1 MRLKLVTATSMLAL
15 CLFTTAEGAEIN
27 QDGANAVKETLTKL
41 LPADLAKSGLI
52 SVNPAGA
59 RYEVIYDLAKLL
71 AKADPAKFTIKGLT
85 PFSMFA
91 TPLDSGLWN
100 IEGDNKFD
108 VSGHFKGP
116 DQKPTDFTYSIAS
129 LVYSGVFDPAISY
142 LRSGTFAAKDIK
154 ISSKSETEE
163 VHATIAGMDQKL
175 SSSDSAGGNG
185 RVDFVGTGSM
195 SGFVEQVSGLQMP
208 PVEFR
213 AGSINA
219 EAKVNG
225 LPAKQIREM
234 VFFVLDHLDEDKLSP
249 ENSDKLKGFVKEAFP
264 LLTLFSETIGVN
276 DLTVSSEMGKGG
288 AKAFGYNLAIDGPSD
303 AMRFGFGMNAQEIN
317 LDTPLMPA
325 TYSAFMPTSFDF
337 QLALPNLDFASFGDA
352 LMAADFN
359 DPAPEKTG
367 EEMSKKLFRDGRL
380 TVEFPKISAKS
391 QVYDVD
397 MTGKIEGRVD
407 SQKDYSMEA
416 TILARDL
423 DKTIAAIQELAKT
436 DPDLNQVSFGIMM
449 VKGFAKTDA
458 DGRSRWDISVS
469 RDGSV
474 AVNGQQI
481 KGPDGPDQGLETDQ
495 EQDQDQGLEPDQEQE
510 QDQGQDAVPAQ
521 PQQP

>member
-1 MRLKLVTATSMLAL
+1 MRLKLVTATSLLAL
-15 CLFTTAEGAEIN
+15 CLFTTAESAEIN

-41 LPADLAKSGLI
+41 LPEELAKSGLI
-52 SVNPAGA
+52 TVNPAGT

-71 AKADPAKFTIKGLT
+71 AKADPATLTINGLT
-85 PFSMFA
+85 PFSMFT

-100 IEGDNKFD
+100 IEGDNNFN

-129 LVYSGVFDPAISY
+129 LVYTGVFDPAISY

-154 ISSKSETEE
+154 LSSKSETEE
-163 VHATIAGMDQKL
+163 VHATIASMDQKL
-175 SSSDSAGGNG
+175 SSADSAGGNG

-208 PVEFR
+208 PVEIR
-213 AGSINA
+213 ADSVDV

-234 VFFVLDHLDEDKLSP
+234 VFFVLGHLDQDQLSP
-249 ENSDKLKGFVKEAFP
+249 AESDKIKGIVKEAFP
-264 LLTLFSETIGVN
+264 LLTSFSETIGVN
-276 DLTVSSEMGKGG
+276 NLIVSSEMGKGG

-303 AMRFGFGMNAQEIN
+303 AVRFGFGFNAQEIS

-325 TYSAFMPTSFDF
+325 NYATFMPTDFDF
-337 QLALPNLDFASFGDA
+337 QLALPNLDFASLGDT
-352 LMAADFN
+352 LMTFDFN
-359 DPAPEKTG
+359 DKAPEKTG
-367 EEMSKKLFRDGRL
+367 EEMGKKLFRDGLL

-391 QVYDVD
+391 GVYDVD
-397 MTGKIEGRVD
+397 VTGKIEGRVD
-407 SQKDYSMEA
+407 TEKDYSMEA

-423 DKTIAAIQELAKT
+423 DKTIAAVQELAKT

-449 VKGFAKTDA
+449 VKGFAKTDP
-458 DGRSRWDISVS
+458 DGRSRWDISIG
-469 RDGSV
+469 RDGAIS
-474 AVNGQQI
+474 VNGQVV
-481 KGPDGPDQGLETDQ
+481 KEADP
-495 EQDQDQGLEPDQEQE
+495 
-510 QDQGQDAVPAQ
+510 Q
-521 PQQP
+521 P

>member
-1 MRLKLVTATSMLAL
+1 MRLKLVTATSILAL
-15 CLFTTAEGAEIN
+15 CLFTGAEGAEIN
-27 QDGANAVKETLTKL
+27 QEGANAVKETLTKL
-41 LPADLAKSGLI
+41 LPQDLAKSGFI
-52 SVNPAGA
+52 TVNPAGT

-71 AKADPAKFTIKGLT
+71 TKADPATFTITGLT

-100 IEGDNKFD
+100 IEGDNRLN

-154 ISSKSETEE
+154 VASKTETEE
-163 VHATIAGMDQKL
+163 VHASIASMDQKL
-175 SSSDSAGGNG
+175 SSTDSAGGHG
-185 RVDFVGTGSM
+185 RIDFAGSGSM
-195 SGFVEQVSGLQMP
+195 SDFVEQVSGLQMP
-208 PVEFR
+208 PIELR
-213 AGSINA
+213 AGSINV

-234 VFFVLDHLDEDKLSP
+234 VFFVLDHLDEKELSP
-249 ENSDKLKGFVKEAFP
+249 ENSDKIKGIVKEAFP

-303 AMRFGFGMNAQEIN
+303 AMRFGFGMNAQEIS

-325 TYSAFMPTSFDF
+325 NYSAFMPSNFDF

-352 LMAADFN
+352 LMAMDFK
-359 DPAPEKTG
+359 DSASEKTG
-367 EEMSKKLFRDGRL
+367 EEMAKKLFRDGRL
-380 TVEFPKISAKS
+380 AVEFPKISAKS

-397 MTGKIEGRVD
+397 ITGRIEGRVD
-407 SQKDYSMEA
+407 TEKDYSMEA

-423 DKTIAAIQELAKT
+423 DKTIAAVQELAKT

-449 VKGFAKTDA
+449 VKGFAKTDP
-458 DGRSRWDISVS
+458 DGRSRWDVSIS

-481 KGPDGPDQGLETDQ
+481 KGPDGPDQ
-495 EQDQDQGLEPDQEQE
+495 DQDQGLESDEQQE
-510 QDQGQDAVPAQ
+510 QDQGQDVVPAP

>member
-1 MRLKLVTATSMLAL
+1 MRLKLVTATSLLAL
-15 CLFTTAEGAEIN
+15 CLFTTAESAEIN

-41 LPADLAKSGLI
+41 LPEELAKSGLI
-52 SVNPAGA
+52 TVNPAGT

-71 AKADPAKFTIKGLT
+71 AKADPATLTVKGLT

-100 IEGDNKFD
+100 IEGDNNFN

-129 LVYSGVFDPAISY
+129 LVYTGVFDPAISY

-163 VHATIAGMDQKL
+163 VHASIASMDQKL
-175 SSSDSAGGNG
+175 SSADSPGGNG
-185 RVDFVGTGSM
+185 RVDFVGTAAM
-195 SGFVEQVSGLQMP
+195 SAFVEQVSGLQMP
-208 PVEFR
+208 PVEIR
-213 AGSINA
+213 ADSVDV

-234 VFFVLDHLDEDKLSP
+234 VFFVLDHLDQDQLSP
-249 ENSDKLKGFVKEAFP
+249 EESDKIKGIVKDAFP
-264 LLTLFSETIGVN
+264 LLTSFSETIGVN
-276 DLTVSSEMGKGG
+276 NLTVSSEMGKGG

-303 AMRFGFGMNAQEIN
+303 AVRFGFGFNAQEIS

-325 TYSAFMPTSFDF
+325 NYATFMPTDFDF
-337 QLALPNLDFASFGDA
+337 QLALPNLDFASLGDA
-352 LMAADFN
+352 LMTFDFN
-359 DPAPEKTG
+359 DKAPEKTG
-367 EEMSKKLFRDGRL
+367 EEMGKKLFRDGLL

-391 QVYDVD
+391 GVYDVD
-397 MTGKIEGRVD
+397 VTGKIEGRVD
-407 SQKDYSMEA
+407 TEKDYSMEA

-423 DKTIAAIQELAKT
+423 DKTIAAVQELAKT

-449 VKGFAKTDA
+449 VKGFAKTDP
-458 DGRSRWDISVS
+458 DGRSRWDISIG
-469 RDGSV
+469 RDGAIS
-474 AVNGQQI
+474 VNGQVV
-481 KGPDGPDQGLETDQ
+481 KEADP
-495 EQDQDQGLEPDQEQE
+495 
-510 QDQGQDAVPAQ
+510 Q
-521 PQQP
+521 P

>member
-1 MRLKLVTATSMLAL
+1 MRLKLVTATSLLAL
-15 CLFTTAEGAEIN
+15 CLFTTAESAEIN

-41 LPADLAKSGLI
+41 LPEELAKSGLI
-52 SVNPAGA
+52 TVNPAGT

-71 AKADPAKFTIKGLT
+71 AKADPATLTVKGLT

-100 IEGDNKFD
+100 IEGDNNFN

-129 LVYSGVFDPAISY
+129 LVYTGVFDPAISY

-163 VHATIAGMDQKL
+163 VHASIASMDQKL
-175 SSSDSAGGNG
+175 SSADSPGGNG
-185 RVDFVGTGSM
+185 RVDFIGTASM
-195 SGFVEQVSGLQMP
+195 SAFVEQVSGLQMP
-208 PVEFR
+208 PVEIR
-213 AGSINA
+213 ADSVDV

-234 VFFVLDHLDEDKLSP
+234 VFFVLDHLDQDQLSP
-249 ENSDKLKGFVKEAFP
+249 EESDKIKGIVKDAFP
-264 LLTLFSETIGVN
+264 LLTSFSETIGVN
-276 DLTVSSEMGKGG
+276 NLTVSSEMGKGG

-303 AMRFGFGMNAQEIN
+303 AVRFGFGFNAQEIS

-325 TYSAFMPTSFDF
+325 NYATFMPTDFDF
-337 QLALPNLDFASFGDA
+337 QLALPNLDFASLGDA
-352 LMAADFN
+352 LMTFDFN
-359 DPAPEKTG
+359 DKAPEKTG
-367 EEMSKKLFRDGRL
+367 EEMGKKLFRDGLL

-391 QVYDVD
+391 GVYDVD
-397 MTGKIEGRVD
+397 VTGKIEGRVD
-407 SQKDYSMEA
+407 TEKDYSMEA

-423 DKTIAAIQELAKT
+423 DKTIAAVQELAKT

-449 VKGFAKTDA
+449 VKGFAKTDP
-458 DGRSRWDISVS
+458 DGRSRWDISIG
-469 RDGSV
+469 RDGAIS
-474 AVNGQQI
+474 VNGQVV
-481 KGPDGPDQGLETDQ
+481 KEADP
-495 EQDQDQGLEPDQEQE
+495 
-510 QDQGQDAVPAQ
+510 Q
-521 PQQP
+521 P

>member
-1 MRLKLVTATSMLAL
+1 MRLKLVTATSLLAL
-15 CLFTTAEGAEIN
+15 CLFTAAESAEIN

-41 LPADLAKSGLI
+41 LPEELAKSGLI
-52 SVNPAGA
+52 TVNPAGT

-71 AKADPAKFTIKGLT
+71 AKADPAKLTINGLT

-100 IEGDNKFD
+100 IEGDNNFN

-129 LVYSGVFDPAISY
+129 LVYTGVFDPAISY

-154 ISSKSETEE
+154 LSSKSETEE
-163 VHATIAGMDQKL
+163 VHASIASMDQKL
-175 SSSDSAGGNG
+175 SSADSPGGNG

-208 PVEFR
+208 PVEIR
-213 AGSINA
+213 ADSVDV

-234 VFFVLDHLDEDKLSP
+234 VFFVLDHLDQDQLSP
-249 ENSDKLKGFVKEAFP
+249 AESDKIKGIVKEAFP
-264 LLTLFSETIGVN
+264 LLTSFSETIGVN
-276 DLTVSSEMGKGG
+276 NLTVSSEMGKGG

-303 AMRFGFGMNAQEIN
+303 AVRFGFGFNAQEIS

-325 TYSAFMPTSFDF
+325 NYATFMPTDFDF
-337 QLALPNLDFASFGDA
+337 QLALPNLDFASLGDA
-352 LMAADFN
+352 LMTFDFN
-359 DPAPEKTG
+359 DKAAEKTG
-367 EEMSKKLFRDGRL
+367 EEMGKKLFRDGLL

-391 QVYDVD
+391 GVYDVD
-397 MTGKIEGRVD
+397 VTGKIEGRVD
-407 SQKDYSMEA
+407 TEKDYSMEA

-423 DKTIAAIQELAKT
+423 DKTIAAVQELAKT

-449 VKGFAKTDA
+449 VKGFAKTDP
-458 DGRSRWDISVS
+458 DGRSRWDISIG
-469 RDGSV
+469 RDGAIS
-474 AVNGQQI
+474 VNGQVV
-481 KGPDGPDQGLETDQ
+481 KEADP
-495 EQDQDQGLEPDQEQE
+495 
-510 QDQGQDAVPAQ
+510 Q
-521 PQQP
+521 P

>member
-1 MRLKLVTATSMLAL
+1 MRLKLVTATSLLAL
-15 CLFTTAEGAEIN
+15 CLFTSADGAEIN

-41 LPADLAKSGLI
+41 LPEELAKSGLI
-52 SVNPAGA
+52 TVNPAGT
-59 RYEVIYDLAKLL
+59 RYEIIYDLAKLL
-71 AKADPAKFTIKGLT
+71 VKADPATFTINGLT

-100 IEGDNKFD
+100 VEGDNKFN
-108 VSGHFKGP
+108 VSGHFKGA
-116 DQKPTDFTYSIAS
+116 DQKPTDFAYSIAS
-129 LVYSGVFDPAISY
+129 LVYTGVFDPAISY

-163 VHATIAGMDQKL
+163 VHATIASMDQKL
-175 SSSDSAGGNG
+175 SSTDSAGGNG
-185 RVDFVGTGSM
+185 RVDFVGSGSM
-195 SGFVEQVSGLQMP
+195 SDFVEQVSGLQMP
-208 PVEFR
+208 PVEIR
-213 AGSINA
+213 SGSINV

-234 VFFVLDHLDEDKLSP
+234 VFFVLEHLEEKELSP
-249 ENSDKLKGFVKEAFP
+249 ENSDKIKGIVKEAFP
-264 LLTLFSETIGVN
+264 LLTSFSETIGVN
-276 DLTVSSEMGKGG
+276 NLTISSEMGKGG

-303 AMRFGFGMNAQEIN
+303 AMRFGFGMNAQEIS

-325 TYSAFMPTSFDF
+325 NYSAFMPTNLDF
-337 QLALPNLDFASFGDA
+337 QLALPNLNFASLGDA
-352 LMAADFN
+352 LMALDFN
-359 DPAPEKTG
+359 DKAPETSG
-367 EEMSKKLFRDGRL
+367 EEMAKKLFRDGRL

-391 QVYDVD
+391 EVYDID

-407 SQKDYSMEA
+407 TEKDYSMEA
-416 TILARDL
+416 TIFARDL
-423 DKTIAAIQELAKT
+423 DKTIAAVQELAKT

-481 KGPDGPDQGLETDQ
+481 KGPDGPDQAPGLETDQ
-495 EQDQDQGLEPDQEQE
+495 EQEP
-510 QDQGQDAVPAQ
+510 DQGQDALPAP

>member
-1 MRLKLVTATSMLAL
+1 MRLKLVTATSLLAL
-15 CLFTTAEGAEIN
+15 CLFTTAESAEIN

-41 LPADLAKSGLI
+41 LPEELAKSGLI
-52 SVNPAGA
+52 TVNPAGT

-71 AKADPAKFTIKGLT
+71 AKADPATLTVKGLT

-100 IEGDNKFD
+100 IEGDNNFN

-129 LVYSGVFDPAISY
+129 LVYTGVFDPAISY

-163 VHATIAGMDQKL
+163 VHASIASMDQKL
-175 SSSDSAGGNG
+175 SSADSPGGNG
-185 RVDFVGTGSM
+185 RVDFVGTASM
-195 SGFVEQVSGLQMP
+195 SAFVEQVSGLQTP
-208 PVEFR
+208 PVEIR
-213 AGSINA
+213 ADSVDV

-234 VFFVLDHLDEDKLSP
+234 VFFVLDHLDQDQLSP
-249 ENSDKLKGFVKEAFP
+249 EESDKIKGIVKDAFP
-264 LLTLFSETIGVN
+264 LLTSFSETIGVN
-276 DLTVSSEMGKGG
+276 NLTVSSEMGKGG

-303 AMRFGFGMNAQEIN
+303 AVRFGFGFNAQEIS

-325 TYSAFMPTSFDF
+325 NYATFMPTDFDF
-337 QLALPNLDFASFGDA
+337 QLALPNLDFASLGDA
-352 LMAADFN
+352 LMTFDFN
-359 DPAPEKTG
+359 DKAPEKTG
-367 EEMSKKLFRDGRL
+367 EEMGKKLFRDGLL

-391 QVYDVD
+391 GVYDVD
-397 MTGKIEGRVD
+397 VTGKIEGRVD
-407 SQKDYSMEA
+407 TEKDYSMEA

-423 DKTIAAIQELAKT
+423 DKTIAAVQELAKT

-449 VKGFAKTDA
+449 VKGFAKTDP
-458 DGRSRWDISVS
+458 DGRSRWDISIG
-469 RDGSV
+469 RDGAIS
-474 AVNGQQI
+474 VNGQVV
-481 KGPDGPDQGLETDQ
+481 KEADP
-495 EQDQDQGLEPDQEQE
+495 
-510 QDQGQDAVPAQ
+510 Q
-521 PQQP
+521 P

>member
-1 MRLKLVTATSMLAL
+1 MRLKHVTATSLLVL
-15 CLFTTAEGAEIN
+15 CLFTTAKGAEIN

-41 LPADLAKSGLI
+41 LPDELAKSGFI
-52 SVNPAGA
+52 AVNPAGT
-59 RYEVIYDLAKLL
+59 RYEVIYDLAKLV
-71 AKADPAKFTIKGLT
+71 AKANSATFTINGLT

-100 IEGDNKFD
+100 VEGDNKFN

-129 LVYSGVFDPAISY
+129 LVYTGVFDPAISY

-154 ISSKSETEE
+154 MASKSETEE
-163 VHATIAGMDQKL
+163 VHASIASMDQKL
-175 SSSDSAGGNG
+175 SSTDSAGGN
-185 RVDFVGTGSM
+185 RRIDFVGNASM

-213 AGSINA
+213 AGSINVD
-219 EAKVNG
+219 AKVDG
-225 LPAKQIREM
+225 LPAKQIRDM
-234 VFFVLDHLDEDKLSP
+234 VFFVLDHLDEKELSP
-249 ENSDKLKGFVKEAFP
+249 ENSDKIKGIVKEAFP
-264 LLTLFSETIGVN
+264 LLTSFSETIGVN
-276 DLTVSSEMGKGG
+276 DLIVSSEMGKGG
-288 AKAFGYNLAIDGPSD
+288 AKALGYNLAIDGPSD
-303 AMRFGFGMNAQEIN
+303 AMRFGFGMNAQEIS
-317 LDTPLMPA
+317 LDTPLMPVN
-325 TYSAFMPTSFDF
+325 YSAFMPTSFDF
-337 QLALPNLDFASFGDA
+337 QLAVPNLDFASFGDA
-352 LMAADFN
+352 IMALDFN
-359 DPAPEKTG
+359 DKASEKTG
-367 EEMSKKLFRDGRL
+367 EEMAKKLFHDGRL
-380 TVEFPKISAKS
+380 AVEFPKISAKS

-407 SQKDYSMEA
+407 TQKDYSMEA

-423 DKTIAAIQELAKT
+423 DKTIAAVQELAKT

-481 KGPDGPDQGLETDQ
+481 KGPDGPDQDQGLETD
-495 EQDQDQGLEPDQEQE
+495 QDQDQGLEPDQDQE
-510 QDQGQDAVPAQ
+510 PGQGQDAVPAP